1 MGELWLLLPRTCIF
15 SLALFNFKSHHDPIV
30 TFLSMNPHYV
40 RSKAELKQANKN
52 RSRAGHG
59 CIPISHSTREAE
71 GALSSEPAG
80 ATQQDQ

>member
-1 MGELWLLLPRTCIF
+1 
-15 SLALFNFKSHHDPIV
+15 
-30 TFLSMNPHYV
+30 MNPHYV